1 MKYEVV
7 LESQLA
13 TEMKRWWWKIVFVV
27 ALYFWHFSTILH
39 FYYRHLGTLCHLKSK
54 LNTNDLWVTCFFHSF
69 YKLQS
74 KILGQLFEQQFF
86 IETIKFFSENYES
99 KNLEN
104 IIKFVAWD
112 CFLKNNVLWNGM
124 EWQIILF
131 LKICKHIH
139 TNLTFTLAHSFI
151 PWLILKSISI
161 TLKSL
166 P

>member
-1 MKYEVV
+1 VKYEVV

-39 FYYRHLGTLCHLKSK
+39 FYYRHLGTLCRLKSK
-54 LNTNDLWVTCFFHSF
+54 LNTNDLWVSD
-69 YKLQS
+69 L
-74 KILGQLFEQQFF
+74 
-86 IETIKFFSENYES
+86 FFSQFLQITIQNFRPTFWAAILYWNNKVFLWKLWVQKFGKYNKICCMRLFS
-99 KNLEN
+99 K
-104 IIKFVAWD
+104 KTMF
-112 CFLKNNVLWNGM
+112 FGM

-131 LKICKHIH
+131 IKICKPIH

-161 TLKSL
+161 TLKIL
-166 P
+166 L